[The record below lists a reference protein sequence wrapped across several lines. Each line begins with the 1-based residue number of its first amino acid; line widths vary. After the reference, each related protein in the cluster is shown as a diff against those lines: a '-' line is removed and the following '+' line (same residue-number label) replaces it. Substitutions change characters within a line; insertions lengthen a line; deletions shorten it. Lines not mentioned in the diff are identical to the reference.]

1 MGLMPTLNAVPG
13 HEVIH
18 WWNWL
23 LLAIIILAL
32 LVLDFRGH
40 VRKAHEPSIKEAAIW
55 SGIYMAIAAAF
66 GLVVWLQWDLNL
78 AVEYWAGWI
87 TEWSLS
93 LDNLFVFI
101 IILNGFKVPRV
112 YQQKVIMLGIIIS
125 MVLRLAFI
133 LIGAALINQF
143 AWIFYLFGLFLI
155 YTAISQAREGITKED
170 EGDSGE
176 GYQENK
182 FTTLV
187 RRVLPVSE
195 GFREA
200 KLLYRHRGKTYVTPM
215 FLVIVAIG
223 SADLMFAFDSIPAI
237 FGLTKHPF
245 IVFAATAFSL
255 MGLRQLFFL
264 IDGLL
269 ERLAFLHYGLALILG
284 FIGVKLIIHAAHEAP
299 FWGIDKW
306 AAGIPEPS
314 IGFSMGYILVVL
326 VGTALLSIWYSKRH
340 QKANPQ
346 KD

>member
-1 MGLMPTLNAVPG
+1 MGLAPALNAVSG

-18 WWNWL
+18 WWNWV
-23 LLAIIILAL
+23 LLAIIILGL
-32 LVLDFRGH
+32 LIIDFRGH
-40 VRKAHEPSIKEAAIW
+40 VRKAHEPTIKEAAIW
-55 SGIYMAIAAAF
+55 SGVYMAIAAAF

-78 AVEYWAGWI
+78 AVQYWAGWI

-101 IILNGFKVPRV
+101 IILNGFNVPRL

-125 MVLRLAFI
+125 MVLRLGFI
-133 LIGAALINQF
+133 LIGAALISKF

-155 YTAISQAREGITKED
+155 YTAISQAREGVTKED
-170 EGDSGE
+170 EE
-176 GYQENK
+176 GSCQDYQENR
-182 FTTLV
+182 FTSLV
-187 RRVLPVSE
+187 RRILPVSE

-237 FGLTKHPF
+237 FGLTSHPF

-264 IDGLL
+264 VDGLL

-306 AAGIPEPS
+306 AHSIPEPS
-314 IGFSMGYILVVL
+314 IGFSMGYIVIVLLV
-326 VGTALLSIWYSKRH
+326 TALASLWYSKR
-340 QKANPQ
+340 KSRS
-346 KD
+346 

>member
-1 MGLMPTLNAVPG
+1 MGLAPALNAVSG

-18 WWNWL
+18 WWNWV
-23 LLAIIILAL
+23 LLAIIILGL
-32 LVLDFRGH
+32 LIIDFRGH
-40 VRKAHEPSIKEAAIW
+40 VRKAHEPTIKEAAIW
-55 SGIYMAIAAAF
+55 SGIYMTIAAAF

-78 AVEYWAGWI
+78 AVQYWAGWI

-101 IILNGFKVPRV
+101 IILNGFNVPRL
-112 YQQKVIMLGIIIS
+112 YQQKVIMLGIVIS
-125 MVLRLAFI
+125 MVLRLGFI
-133 LIGAALINQF
+133 LIGAALISKF

-155 YTAISQAREGITKED
+155 YTAISQAREGVTKED
-170 EGDSGE
+170 EAESGQ
-176 GYQENK
+176 GYQENR
-182 FTTLV
+182 FTSLV

-200 KLLYRHRGKTYVTPM
+200 KLLYRHRSKTYVTPM

-237 FGLTKHPF
+237 FGLTSHPF

-264 IDGLL
+264 VDGLL

-306 AAGIPEPS
+306 AHSIPEPS
-314 IGFSMGYILVVL
+314 IGFSMGYIVIVLLV
-326 VGTALLSIWYSKRH
+326 TALASIWYSKR
-340 QKANPQ
+340 KSRI
-346 KD
+346 

>member
-1 MGLMPTLNAVPG
+1 MGLAPALNAVSG

-18 WWNWL
+18 WWNWV
-23 LLAIIILAL
+23 LLAIIILGL
-32 LVLDFRGH
+32 LIIDFRGH
-40 VRKAHEPSIKEAAIW
+40 VRKAHEPTIKEAAIW
-55 SGIYMAIAAAF
+55 SGVYMAIAAAF

-78 AVEYWAGWI
+78 AVQYWAGWI

-101 IILNGFKVPRV
+101 IILNGFNVPRL

-125 MVLRLAFI
+125 MVLRLGFI
-133 LIGAALINQF
+133 LIGAALISKF

-155 YTAISQAREGITKED
+155 YTAISQAREGVTKED
-170 EGDSGE
+170 EEGSGQD
-176 GYQENK
+176 YQENR
-182 FTTLV
+182 FTSLV
-187 RRVLPVSE
+187 RRILPVSE

-237 FGLTKHPF
+237 FGLTSHPF

-264 IDGLL
+264 VDGLL

-306 AAGIPEPS
+306 AHSIPEPS
-314 IGFSMGYILVVL
+314 IGFSMGYIVIVLLV
-326 VGTALLSIWYSKRH
+326 TALASLWYSKR
-340 QKANPQ
+340 KSRS
-346 KD
+346 

>member
-1 MGLMPTLNAVPG
+1 MGLAPALNAVSG

-18 WWNWL
+18 WWNWV
-23 LLAIIILAL
+23 LLAIIILGL
-32 LVLDFRGH
+32 LIIDFRGH
-40 VRKAHEPSIKEAAIW
+40 VRKAHEPTIKEAAIW
-55 SGIYMAIAAAF
+55 SGVYMAIAAAF

-78 AVEYWAGWI
+78 AVQYWAGWI

-101 IILNGFKVPRV
+101 IILNGFNVPRL

-125 MVLRLAFI
+125 MVLRLGFI
-133 LIGAALINQF
+133 LIGAALISKF

-155 YTAISQAREGITKED
+155 YTAISQAREGVTKED
-170 EGDSGE
+170 EEGSGQD
-176 GYQENK
+176 YQENR
-182 FTTLV
+182 FTSLV

-237 FGLTKHPF
+237 FGLTSHPF

-264 IDGLL
+264 VDGLL

-306 AAGIPEPS
+306 AHSIPEPS
-314 IGFSMGYILVVL
+314 IGFSMGYIVIVLLV
-326 VGTALLSIWYSKRH
+326 TALASLWYSKR
-340 QKANPQ
+340 KSRS
-346 KD
+346 

>member
-1 MGLMPTLNAVPG
+1 MGLAPALNAVPS

-18 WWNWL
+18 WWNWV
-23 LLAIIILAL
+23 LLAIIILGL
-32 LVLDFRGH
+32 LIIDFRGH
-40 VRKAHEPSIKEAAIW
+40 VRKAHEPTIKEAAIW
-55 SGIYMAIAAAF
+55 SGVYMAIAAAF

-78 AVEYWAGWI
+78 AVQYWAGWI

-101 IILNGFKVPRV
+101 IILNGFNVPRL

-125 MVLRLAFI
+125 MVLRLGFI
-133 LIGAALINQF
+133 LIGAALISKF

-155 YTAISQAREGITKED
+155 YTAISQAREGVTKED
-170 EGDSGE
+170 EAESGQ
-176 GYQENK
+176 GYQENR
-182 FTTLV
+182 FTSLV

-200 KLLYRHRGKTYVTPM
+200 KLLYRPRGKTYVTPM

-223 SADLMFAFDSIPAI
+223 SAELMFAFDSIPAI
-237 FGLTKHPF
+237 FGLTSHPF

-264 IDGLL
+264 VDGLL

-306 AAGIPEPS
+306 AHSIPEPS
-314 IGFSMGYILVVL
+314 IGFSMGYIVIVLLV
-326 VGTALLSIWYSKRH
+326 TALASIWYSKR
-340 QKANPQ
+340 KSRI
-346 KD
+346 